1 MFYFLMKTK
10 LSMLISGGIAQMVEQ
25 ICTVEILS
33 KTQGTQ
39 FKFLLEYLE
48 NLKKRIQ
55 VVIV

>member
-1 MFYFLMKTK
+1 MKTK
-10 LSMLISGGIAQMVEQ
+10 LSMLISGGIAQMVER
-25 ICTVEILS
+25 ICTVEIFS
-33 KTQGTQ
+33 KTQGPQ

>member
-10 LSMLISGGIAQMVEQ
+10 LSMLIRGGIAQMVER

-33 KTQGTQ
+33 KTQGPQ